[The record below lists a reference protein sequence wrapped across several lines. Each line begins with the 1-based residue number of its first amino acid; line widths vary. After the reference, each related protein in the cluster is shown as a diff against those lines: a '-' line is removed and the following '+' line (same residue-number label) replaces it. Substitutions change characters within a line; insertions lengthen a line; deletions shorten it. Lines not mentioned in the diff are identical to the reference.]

1 MGFWE
6 VLGKVVSSAL
16 ERGAKAHL
24 EMQKKAAAQLKDYE
38 KKIINAEKSGK
49 MSNPEY
55 AKKVYEAKQKL
66 ETARVKIYTG
76 KEDVYKR
83 QVQYWPIMDRS
94 RMGVFK
100 ISFQP
105 INRQPFSRRYAAMR
119 LLKWLCNS
127 SSFFNPFSFMTFRQ
141 WGHFFHSSLGASSPP
156 I

>member
-76 KEDVYKR
+76 KDSSSDTVKINADGQVVITDMMRFPGGSASSMAR
-83 QVQYWPIMDRS
+83 QVSGYNIIVDDLSGMIRNHGYDY
-94 RMGVFK
+94 FD
-100 ISFQP
+100 
-105 INRQPFSRRYAAMR
+105 
-119 LLKWLCNS
+119 
-127 SSFFNPFSFMTFRQ
+127 
-141 WGHFFHSSLGASSPP
+141 
-156 I
+156 